1 MFILIRAYSDGFMMW
16 GHKCRCFELL
26 VMIPKLYKE
35 QKYNIQVFTQ
45 KYIYIFSK
53 PARILICFLFFWKA
67 EQKMVY
73 KALVDMFGKMP
84 HYFKLLFTHMLM
96 NTYEIHTASCF
107 HRNTSHSNTLQP
119 LRPVARHACKK
130 CIIIIIC
137 IYFSLQYLQSR
148 CFFF

>member
-1 MFILIRAYSDGFMMW
+1 MFILIRAYSDCFMTW
-16 GHKCRCFELL
+16 GHKCRCFEWL

-107 HRNTSHSNTLQP
+107 HRNTSHSNTVQP
-119 LRPVARHACKK
+119 PRPVARHACKK
-130 CIIIIIC
+130 CIIIIFLC
-137 IYFSLQYLQSR
+137 ISVYSIYKVDV
-148 CFFF
+148 FFF